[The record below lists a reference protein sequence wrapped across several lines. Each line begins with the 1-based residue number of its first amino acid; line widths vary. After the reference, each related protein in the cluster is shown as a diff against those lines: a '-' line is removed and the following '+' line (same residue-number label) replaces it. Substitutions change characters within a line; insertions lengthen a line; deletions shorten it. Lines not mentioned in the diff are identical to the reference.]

1 MRKAAIEFLG
11 TLFIY
16 VGAPIRMFFEE
27 EKAALLQQIDSE
39 FEKLK
44 DEKPPA
50 PTRRFKGDEEEEE
63 DDSVEGGVRMVMMT
77 VKVEAVAVLSI
88 WKTWWIAL
96 TLGNQPFDDI
106 FVLACLSTYNS
117 SNTQYLILIWVFFI

>member
-1 MRKAAIEFLG
+1 MFYLLFLLTG
-11 TLFIY
+11 CEKSSYRVSRHSIHICWGSYSNVL
-16 VGAPIRMFFEE
+16 EE

-63 DDSVEGGVRMVMMT
+63 DDSVEGGGEDGDDDGESGGSVVNLEDMVDR
-77 VKVEAVAVLSI
+77 VNI
-88 WKTWWIAL
+88 R
-96 TLGNQPFDDI
+96 
-106 FVLACLSTYNS
+106 
-117 SNTQYLILIWVFFI
+117 